1 MKGLIVLREKNLPTG
16 HPDIA
21 SSLKNLAGLYREQKR
36 YAEAE
41 ELEAR
46 AESIRAKHAEAG
58 GEE

>member
-1 MKGLIVLREKNLPTG
+1 MLREKNLPTG